1 MAIDA
6 VMMAGNGATLAV
18 RQGDPDV
25 LHHALV
31 LMIEDVAMQNEL
43 ADIALVVRPHGDR
56 VARRRIGAGI
66 LDPQRV
72 LPDIFQAW
80 ILRIAVRASCR
91 GPREPSRWLSRCP
104 WLLP

>member
-6 VMMAGNGATLAV
+6 LMMAGNGATLAV

-80 ILRIAVRASCR
+80 ILRIAVVIGAKRADIVAGR
-91 GPREPSRWLSRCP
+91 IAILMI
-104 WLLP
+104 